1 MLTNKESHIALA
13 ASISFCIGFL
23 MACAPEKKLTG
34 SVADLQGTWVASC
47 AYSETTNF
55 YKEAKYVVSGRSIS
69 YEGNYYFDALCDN
82 VSSKQMS
89 FYTNL
94 NVGDEVTLDNGTNG
108 NRFSYNVQ
116 SYQLTPMD
124 VNVVQTSNDYSYC
137 GVDTWE
143 IEKALEVSGKT
154 CLNPNG
160 EWTWPAKNKMV
171 KNVYHLSDN
180 KLFIGLGSDSEYPTA
195 ANALFVKQ

>member
-116 SYQLTPMD
+116 SYQLIPMD

-143 IEKALEVSGKT
+143 IEKALDI
-154 CLNPNG
+154 LNFSKQKG
-160 EWTWPAKNKMV
+160 AALIK
-171 KNVYHLSDN
+171 
-180 KLFIGLGSDSEYPTA
+180 KLLDSA
-195 ANALFVKQ
+195 ISNAENNENADIDDLTRIERFW